1 MDFDALSAI
10 LAVELTGSLS
20 AGAAHLG
27 ISTSTVWRRIAALE
41 RELRL
46 RLVDRR
52 PDGACLTRHGR
63 IIAGLAQV
71 ATDHTAEILRT
82 AVVLREGLAEPVR
95 VSATEPLVAEI
106 LAPALPTLWA
116 RHPELRVDLKVSN
129 ELVSLARREA
139 DIAIRMARPVG
150 DSLVARKLTTVRFGL
165 YASRAYL
172 GRRRSAAIVLT
183 DERLLVYDDSYGR
196 LPELQWLDAAGVWG
210 AVHLRSSSTRALVH
224 ATRAGAGIGLLPA
237 MFVRPED
244 RLIELPLPTVV
255 PAREMWIVVH
265 RDLRRSPPIRAVH
278 GWVHATVTEYSRPR
292 SNPRSGDG
300 EP

>member
-1 MDFDALSAI
+1 M
-10 LAVELTGSLS
+10 
-20 AGAAHLG
+20 
-27 ISTSTVWRRIAALE
+27 WRRIAGLE

-82 AVVLREGLAEPVR
+82 AVVLREGLTEPVR

-150 DSLVARKLTTVRFGL
+150 DSLVARQLTNVRV
-165 YASRAYL
+165 R
-172 GRRRSAAIVLT
+172 
-183 DERLLVYDDSYGR
+183 
-196 LPELQWLDAAGVWG
+196 
-210 AVHLRSSSTRALVH
+210 STRAGPISDGESPRRSCSQTNDCSSTTTATGASPSCSGSTRPESGGGPPPQLEH
-224 ATRAGAGIGLLPA
+224 ARAGARDARGAGIGCC
-237 MFVRPED
+237 RPC
-244 RLIELPLPTVV
+244 
-255 PAREMWIVVH
+255 
-265 RDLRRSPPIRAVH
+265 SS
-278 GWVHATVTEYSRPR
+278 GPR
-292 SNPRSGDG
+292 TA
-300 EP
+300 